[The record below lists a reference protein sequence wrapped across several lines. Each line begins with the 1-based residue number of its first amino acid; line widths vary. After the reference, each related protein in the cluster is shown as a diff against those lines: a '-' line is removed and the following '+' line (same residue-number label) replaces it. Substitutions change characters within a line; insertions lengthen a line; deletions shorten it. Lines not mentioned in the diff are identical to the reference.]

1 MLSTVPRLKFLF
13 SQDKKYLVY
22 VDTNTNNVKQ
32 SGARV
37 TYFMKGHNDG
47 IMVKLDTNQYNG
59 ERYWVVGCIGGEGQ
73 YTYFEPHTNFFNNDP
88 RTELTK
94 S

>member
-1 MLSTVPRLKFLF
+1 MDTRTF
-13 SQDKKYLVY
+13 SKYA
-22 VDTNTNNVKQ
+22 KQ

-37 TYFMKGHNDG
+37 TYFRKGVTEEENNKSNNIDKQY
-47 IMVKLDTNQYNG
+47 KLDTNLYDG

-73 YTYFEPHTNFFNNDP
+73 NTYFEPHTNFFNNDP

-94 S
+94 SYCNGQKG